1 MVIKDKDL
9 KSIQEVR
16 TLVQRAKE
24 AQAVLKKKNQEGI
37 DKIVKGMADI
47 AYKESDRLAK
57 MAAEETGFGVY
68 EDKIIKNKFASR
80 AVYED
85 IKNMKTIG
93 IIKEDVE
100 KKIIEIA
107 TPVGVIA
114 GLIPSTNPTSTAI
127 YKALISI
134 KSGNAIVFSPHP
146 SALNCIQETT
156 RILEEKAVEL
166 GAPEGIIS
174 CMSIPT
180 MEGTTALM
188 QHDDIALILATGGSA
203 MVKAAYSSGTPA
215 LGVGPGNVPAF
226 IEKSADI
233 SLAVKR
239 IMDSKTFDNGTICA
253 SEQAIVTENTIK
265 DKVKCE
271 LIKQGAYLLQGEEVN
286 KVGRVIQDGKGRFNP
301 AIAGRSAVEIAK
313 MAGVKVPN
321 NTRVLVAEQR
331 NVGRDYPFAREKLS
345 PILALYSEEN
355 WEKACDKCIELL
367 NYGGLGHSLVI
378 HSNNEEIIKE
388 FALRKPASRILVN
401 TPSALGGI
409 GASTN
414 LTASLTLGCG
424 AVGGSATSDNVSPLN
439 LIDIRRMA
447 YGIKEIA
454 DIAYEYSEL
463 EEENLS
469 LEDTVVDDGL
479 LNKITKLLMVEL
491 EKQNLMQI
499 KL

>member
-47 AYKESDRLAK
+47 AYKESDKLAK

-286 KVGRVIQDGKGRFNP
+286 KVGRVIQDEKGRFNP

-345 PILALYSEEN
+345 PLLALYSEEN

-491 EKQNLMQI
+491 EKQN
-499 KL
+499 